1 MILFFKLMNASV
13 NVATAKMEIV
23 NTAMNANVNLKNI
36 GKKWIIQWMSGKQS
50 QNQLNLQ
57 I

>member
-1 MILFFKLMNASV
+1 MILFFKLMNARV
-13 NVATAKMEIV
+13 NVATDKMEIV